1 MGYIYIMTNPAYQGY
16 VKIGSTRKTVEQR
29 RSELSH
35 PEGVMFP
42 FEVYA
47 YYVSAN
53 DIDDIT
59 LHDMIDT
66 INPSLRVNK
75 RREFYKMSPHEAYKL
90 LEAIAK
96 ITGTVENLTLI
107 NDEQIA
113 DSLESKQNKRPKFS
127 FVSAGIPVGA
137 DLVFTQ
143 NKEIVAKYIGG
154 TKAKNIEYR
163 GNKYSLSSLAQEL
176 LGTTQQLQGT
186 LYFEYNGENLN
197 RRRIR
202 MEEEGSYKQE

>member
-16 VKIGSTRKTVEQR
+16 IKIGSTRKTVEQR
-29 RSELSH
+29 RFELSL

-47 YYVSAN
+47 YYESAN
-53 DIDDIT
+53 DIDDKT

-75 RREFYKMSPHEAYKL
+75 RREFYKMSPQEAYKL

-96 ITGTVENLTLI
+96 ITGTVEKLTLV
-107 NDEQIA
+107 NDEQLG
-113 DSLESKQNKRPKFS
+113 DSTESKQNKKPKFS
-127 FVSAGIPVGA
+127 FASAGIPEGA
-137 DLVFTQ
+137 VLVFTQ
-143 NKEIVAKYIGG
+143 NKDITAKYIGG
-154 TKAKNIEYR
+154 TKPKNIEYK

-176 LGTTQQLQGT
+176 LETSHQLQGT
-186 LYFEYNGENLN
+186 LYFEYEGEILN
-197 RRRIR
+197 ERRNR
-202 MEEEGSYKQE
+202 MEEEGSYGKE